1 MLRRRFLSTAKAVAA
16 ASTTASTTAAATT
29 LPPLITAA
37 AVIGGANAVGFGI
50 SATTGSHLHLD
61 IIGTGCFGLAALA
74 TGGGDLRQ
82 QISSGCIALWA
93 TKLAS
98 FLGYRAFQT
107 GHDGRLDNQ
116 LSTTY
121 GAYQFWAIS
130 FVWGFVVSLPH
141 VLAAGVPLVG
151 RPKFGS
157 PTDYLGLGLFALGL
171 AIETAAD
178 LQKWYFKQDA
188 SNRGKFCDVGVW
200 QISQH
205 PNWFGNIVLW
215 TGITLLNV
223 QTLLAGKSL
232 LRKAGR
238 LLGATLSPL
247 FMVALFYAQATDTIA
262 KTQALADEK
271 YGHDPVYKRWVSTT
285 PLIVP
290 TFESVKRLFV

>member
-1 MLRRRFLSTAKAVAA
+1 MGDEACFISGVPWRSRRA
-16 ASTTASTTAAATT
+16 
-29 LPPLITAA
+29 
-37 AVIGGANAVGFGI
+37 
-50 SATTGSHLHLD
+50 
-61 IIGTGCFGLAALA
+61 
-74 TGGGDLRQ
+74 Q
-82 QISSGCIALWA
+82 
-93 TKLAS
+93 
-98 FLGYRAFQT
+98 
-107 GHDGRLDNQ
+107 DGRLDNQ

-215 TGITLLNV
+215 SGITLLNV
-223 QTLLAGKSL
+223 QTLLALERACCARPAASSARPFRRALWSLCSTRRRRIRSRRRRRWRMKSTATTRSTRDGSRRRRSSCRR
-232 LRKAGR
+232 LRA
-238 LLGATLSPL
+238 
-247 FMVALFYAQATDTIA
+247 
-262 KTQALADEK
+262 
-271 YGHDPVYKRWVSTT
+271 
-285 PLIVP
+285 
-290 TFESVKRLFV
+290 